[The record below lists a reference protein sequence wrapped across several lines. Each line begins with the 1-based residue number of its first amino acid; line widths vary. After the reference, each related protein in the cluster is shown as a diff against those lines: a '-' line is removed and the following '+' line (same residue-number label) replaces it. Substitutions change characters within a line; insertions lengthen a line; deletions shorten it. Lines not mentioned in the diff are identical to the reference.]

1 MLILQSRC
9 DKKHRQTG
17 QLERGCLLN
26 FFNFDLKKIIMIGI
40 VLALP
45 LISINM
51 QQRPQESNWLVK
63 PFAMLGSGVSQTFYG
78 FSHGVKET
86 TAMYVNLINIKKNSE
101 QLESANN
108 ELQARLEKM
117 NELTYENDRLR
128 ALLSFK
134 EQTKMNL
141 VAAQVVGRDLVIDH
155 NTVTINKGTTDGL
168 SAGQAVITTG
178 GVLGYIF
185 KPEPYTSHVMLITD
199 RYAVVDGIVQ
209 RTRAHGI
216 VEGKSQN
223 GCTLKYVE
231 KTEDVKEGD
240 LVVTGGLDNIF
251 PKGFPVAI
259 VESVERKTFSV
270 SLKVDLRPV
279 VDPYKVEEV
288 FIVTQAA
295 NEDFGNRFAPVSEE
309 PTAEDSSTAGNTTPA
324 PIAPLNP
331 SPSPTLIAPAI
342 KPKTKPTPAV
352 SASPSPTSPVTVP
365 NASPTA
371 TSSPAPT
378 TEGMAQ

>member
-1 MLILQSRC
+1 M
-9 DKKHRQTG
+9 
-17 QLERGCLLN
+17 N

-51 QQRPQESNWLVK
+51 QQRPQESNWLVR
-63 PFAMLGSGVSQTFYG
+63 PFALLGSLVSQTFYG
-78 FSHGVKET
+78 FSHGVTET
-86 TAMYVNLINIKKNSE
+86 TAMYVDLINIKKHSE
-101 QLESANN
+101 SLKSQNN

-117 NELTYENDRLR
+117 NELNNENDRLR
-128 ALLSFK
+128 SLLSFK
-134 EQTKMNL
+134 EQTKMKL
-141 VAAQVVGRDLVIDH
+141 TAAQVIGRDLVIDH
-155 NTVTINKGTTDGL
+155 NTITINKGSSDGL
-168 SAGQAVITTG
+168 VAGQAVITTG
-178 GVLGYIF
+178 GVLGYVF
-185 KPEPYTSHVMLITD
+185 KPELYTAHVMLITD

-288 FIVTQAA
+288 FVVLHASQ
-295 NEDFGNRFAPVSEE
+295 EDFGDRFAPITGVSTETAAGIEE
-309 PTAEDSSTAGNTTPA
+309 AVDSATNLTTK
-324 PIAPLNP
+324 
-331 SPSPTLIAPAI
+331 PSPTP
-342 KPKTKPTPAV
+342 
-352 SASPSPTSPVTVP
+352 SAGSV
-365 NASPTA
+365 
-371 TSSPAPT
+371 
-378 TEGMAQ
+378 Q

>member
-1 MLILQSRC
+1 
-9 DKKHRQTG
+9 
-17 QLERGCLLN
+17 LN

-63 PFAMLGSGVSQTFYG
+63 PFALLGSGVSQTFYG
-78 FSHGVKET
+78 FSHGVTET

-101 QLESANN
+101 QLQSANN

-117 NELTYENDRLR
+117 NELTNENDRLR
-128 ALLSFK
+128 GLLSFK
-134 EQTKMNL
+134 EQTKMKL
-141 VAAQVVGRDLVIDH
+141 VAAQVIGRDLVIDH

-168 SAGQAVITTG
+168 TAGQAVITTG

-185 KPEPYTSHVMLITD
+185 KPEPYTAHVMLITD

-288 FIVTQAA
+288 FVVTQAS
-295 NEDFGNRFAPVSEE
+295 NEDFGNRFAPQADNAEAAATDATVAAA
-309 PTAEDSSTAGNTTPA
+309 TAATTPA
-324 PIAPLNP
+324 ASP
-331 SPSPTLIAPAI
+331 SPSPAVTATP
-342 KPKTKPTPAV
+342 KPKPATTPATTPPPA
-352 SASPSPTSPVTVP
+352 ASP
-365 NASPTA
+365 NAEGTA
-371 TSSPAPT
+371 
-378 TEGMAQ
+378 Q

>member
-1 MLILQSRC
+1 
-9 DKKHRQTG
+9 
-17 QLERGCLLN
+17 
-26 FFNFDLKKIIMIGI
+26 MIVI

-63 PFAMLGSGVSQTFYG
+63 PFALLGSAVSQTFYG
-78 FSHGVKET
+78 FSHGVTET

-101 QLESANN
+101 DLQSHNN

-117 NELTYENDRLR
+117 NELLNENDRLR
-128 ALLSFK
+128 GLLTFK

-141 VAAQVVGRDLVIDH
+141 MAAQVIGRDLVLDH

-168 SAGQAVITTG
+168 KAGQAVITTG

-185 KPEPYTSHVMLITD
+185 KPEPYTAHVMLITD

-223 GCTLKYVE
+223 GCALKYVE

-288 FIVTQAA
+288 FVVLQAS
-295 NEDFGNRFAPVSEE
+295 NEDFGDRFAPVKDE
-309 PTAEDSSTAGNTTPA
+309 PAPADATAVIDEAISTATPVPAPVATVTPAKPKPTSTPKPASTATPA
-324 PIAPLNP
+324 PAG
-331 SPSPTLIAPAI
+331 
-342 KPKTKPTPAV
+342 
-352 SASPSPTSPVTVP
+352 
-365 NASPTA
+365 
-371 TSSPAPT
+371 SPAPS
-378 TEGMAQ
+378 AQGAQ

>member
-1 MLILQSRC
+1 M
-9 DKKHRQTG
+9 
-17 QLERGCLLN
+17 N

-63 PFAMLGSGVSQTFYG
+63 PFALLGSAVSQTFYG

-86 TAMYVNLINIKKNSE
+86 TAMYVNLINIKKESE
-101 QLESANN
+101 QLQSVNN

-117 NELTYENDRLR
+117 NELLNENDRLR

-134 EQTKMNL
+134 EQTKMGL
-141 VAAQVVGRDLVIDH
+141 VAAQVIGRDLVIDH
-155 NTVTINKGTTDGL
+155 NTVTINKGTSDGL
-168 SAGQAVITTG
+168 TAGQAVITTG
-178 GVLGYIF
+178 GALGYIF
-185 KPEPYTSHVMLITD
+185 KPERYTSHVMLITD
-199 RYAVVDGIVQ
+199 RYAVVDGLVQ

-223 GCTLKYVE
+223 GLTLKYVE

-251 PKGFPVAI
+251 PKGFPVAS

-288 FIVTQAA
+288 FVVTQAA
-295 NEDFGNRFAPVSEE
+295 NEDFGDRFAPVPPEAAPENSAVEMPSPAATATAT
-309 PTAEDSSTAGNTTPA
+309 PTKPK
-324 PIAPLNP
+324 
-331 SPSPTLIAPAI
+331 PSPTPSP
-342 KPKTKPTPAV
+342 KPK
-352 SASPSPTSPVTVP
+352 PSPTPTAAV
-365 NASPTA
+365 SPTV
-371 TSSPAPT
+371 TPVPHS
-378 TEGMAQ
+378 EGDAQ